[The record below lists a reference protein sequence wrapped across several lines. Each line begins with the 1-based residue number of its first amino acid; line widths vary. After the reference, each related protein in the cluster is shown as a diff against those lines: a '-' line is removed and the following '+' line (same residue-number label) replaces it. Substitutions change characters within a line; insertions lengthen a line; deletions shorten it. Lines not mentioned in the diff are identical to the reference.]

1 MHVRPHALRIENWGA
16 LTTRPTQLHNTV
28 SCLRFMRVNGRA
40 IEWVLK
46 IFLEFNSILFLHE
59 DWLAHMSRTKFIF
72 PRKTPLAWYVQSG
85 TKRIYKRIIIM
96 LLSSHTGSAHVSS
109 SISLYHLSTH
119 TVLHMSSF
127 THTIHPSIFLPT
139 ITSLTIN
146 FHFKILLDT

>member
-59 DWLAHMSRTKFIF
+59 DCLPTCPGLNLFFLVRLRSRGMYSQEQNEFTN
-72 PRKTPLAWYVQSG
+72 A
-85 TKRIYKRIIIM
+85 
-96 LLSSHTGSAHVSS
+96 SS
-109 SISLYHLSTH
+109 SSCCSHPTRGR
-119 TVLHMSSF
+119 HMF
-127 THTIHPSIFLPT
+127 LLPFPSISRNLSYRLTHVIFHT
-139 ITSLTIN
+139 HNTSIYFSAYHYFSNHKLS
-146 FHFKILLDT
+146 F